1 MKIAALALM
10 SCVVLAGCS
19 GTAAHST
26 ACKILSPASV
36 DVPTT
41 QNNQRVEAQATGEP
55 ADDRNQEQ
63 NCP

>member
-10 SCVVLAGCS
+10 SCVIFAGCS
-19 GTAAHST
+19 SPGTRAKT
-26 ACKILSPASV
+26 CEVLSPASV
-36 DVPTT
+36 NVPTT
-41 QNNQRVEAQATGEP
+41 QNAQRVEAQATGEP

>member
-10 SCVVLAGCS
+10 SCVLFAGCS
-19 GTAAHST
+19 SSGSSGKT
-26 ACKILSPASV
+26 CEVFSPASV
-36 DVPTT
+36 NVPTT
-41 QNNQRVEAQATGEP
+41 QNSQRVEAQATGEP

>member
-1 MKIAALALM
+1 MKIAALALV
-10 SCVVLAGCS
+10 SCFVVAGCTGS
-19 GTAAHST
+19 GTHART
-26 ACKILSPASV
+26 CEVFSPASV

-41 QNNQRVEAQATGEP
+41 DNAQRVEQRATGEP

>member
-10 SCVVLAGCS
+10 SCVIFAGCS
-19 GTAAHST
+19 SLGTRAK
-26 ACKILSPASV
+26 ACEVLSPASV
-36 DVPTT
+36 NVPTT
-41 QNNQRVEAQATGEP
+41 QNTQRVEAQATGEP

>member
-1 MKIAALALM
+1 MKIATLALV
-10 SCVVLAGCS
+10 SCMALAGCA
-19 GTAAHST
+19 GTGSHDK
-26 ACKILSPASV
+26 ACKVFSPASV

-41 QNNQRVEAQATGEP
+41 ENTQRVEARVTGEP

>member
-1 MKIAALALM
+1 MKISALALV

-19 GTAAHST
+19 GSGAHSK
-26 ACKILSPASV
+26 ACEVFTPAAV
-36 DVPTT
+36 NVPTT
-41 QNNQRVEAQATGEP
+41 QNEQRVEAQATGEP

>member
-10 SCVVLAGCS
+10 SCVLLAGCAGS
-19 GTAAHST
+19 GPHART
-26 ACKILSPASV
+26 CEIFSPASV

-41 QNNQRVEAQATGEP
+41 ENSQRVEARVTGEP
-55 ADDRNQEQ
+55 ADDRKQEQ